1 MRNILVSR
9 WLKLSSV
16 LAFIACIGVH
26 FTIRK
31 YSADYADWFSVT
43 SARFECRVAYGIS
56 KPVQSFHLHPLNIS
70 FGKI

>member
-56 KPVQSFHLHPLNIS
+56 IVWDSHFTQRIATHVR
-70 FGKI
+70 G